1 MTTPHSVQRTLTA
14 FLGNRDAP
22 DIRNK
27 IHSTEGAKEYGYQG
41 ALVGGVTVFG
51 WATPL
56 ILQTLGPG
64 WLDQGWADLGFRRPT
79 YPGDELAITMTPD
92 GDTWNLQIVG
102 ADGHERVA
110 GNLGL
115 GIAPWLDEVLLKTPF
130 RPAEP
135 PLADY
140 PLLKPEV
147 APVGRQLAPLG
158 FTVTE
163 EEAQEYAANKARTDD
178 PLFTGPRARLHPGWI
193 AGRPPGVLHH
203 TYNYGPAIHTRSHL
217 QIFAP
222 AYAGQRFVTTGTFRE
237 SYERKGHQYG
247 AYDLTTY
254 SEDGIELWRQ
264 RHTTIYQVAKRGQ
277 SQEGDTR

>member
-1 MTTPHSVQRTLTA
+1 MAASNSVERTLTA
-14 FLGNRDAP
+14 FLGNPDRP

-51 WATPL
+51 WSTPL
-56 ILQTLGPG
+56 IFETLGPG
-64 WLDQGWADLGFRRPT
+64 WMDEGWADLAFRRPT
-79 YPGDELAITMTPD
+79 YPGDEVTITIEPEED
-92 GDTWNLQIVG
+92 IWNLRIIG
-102 ADGHERVA
+102 ADGHERVV

-135 PLADY
+135 ALEDY
-140 PLLKPEV
+140 PRLEHEV

-158 FTVTE
+158 FTLTE
-163 EEAQEYAANKARTDD
+163 EEAHEYALTKQQTDA
-178 PLFTGPRARLHPGWI
+178 PIFAGPKPRLHPGWI

-222 AYAGQRFVTTGTFRE
+222 AHAGQNFVTTGTFRE

-254 SEDGIELWRQ
+254 SEDGVELWRQ
-264 RHTTIYQVAKRGQ
+264 RHTTIYKVAKRG
-277 SQEGDTR
+277 E

>member
-1 MTTPHSVQRTLTA
+1 MTQAQTSELRVTA
-14 FLGNRDAP
+14 FLGNEDSP
-22 DIRNK
+22 TIRNA

-56 ILQTLGPG
+56 ILEQIGRE
-64 WLDQGWADLGFRRPT
+64 WLDEGWAELGFRRPT
-79 YPGDELAITMTPD
+79 YPGEELTIAVAREQDAWSLRIA
-92 GDTWNLQIVG
+92 G
-102 ADGHERVA
+102 ADGNDRMV

-115 GIAPWLDEVLLKTPF
+115 GLAPWLDEVLVNTPF

-135 PLADY
+135 PLEDY
-140 PLLKPEV
+140 PRLEPEV
-147 APVGRQLAPLG
+147 APVGRQIAPLG

-163 EEAQEYAANKARTDD
+163 EEAHEYARTKQRTDD
-178 PLFTGPRARLHPGWI
+178 PLFVGPNARLHPGWV

-203 TYNYGPAIHTRSHL
+203 SYNYGPAIHTRSHL

-222 AYAGQRFVTTGTFRE
+222 AHAGQNFVTTGTFRE

-254 SEDGIELWRQ
+254 SEDGVELWRQ
-264 RHTTIYQVAKRGQ
+264 RHTTIYKVAKRG
-277 SQEGDTR
+277 

>member
-1 MTTPHSVQRTLTA
+1 MTSPNSVELKVTA
-14 FLGNRDAP
+14 FLGSPDSP

-51 WATPL
+51 WSTPL
-56 ILQTLGPG
+56 IFESLGRS
-64 WLDQGWADLGFRRPT
+64 WLDQGWAELAFRRPT
-79 YPGDELAITMTPD
+79 YPGDELTITIEPD
-92 GDTWNLQIVG
+92 GDTWTLRIVG
-102 ADGHERVA
+102 ADGHERVV
-110 GNLGL
+110 GELGL
-115 GIAPWLDEVLLKTPF
+115 GIAPWLDDVLLKTPF

-135 PLADY
+135 PLNDY
-140 PLLKPEV
+140 PRLEPEV

-158 FTVTE
+158 FTVTK
-163 EEAQEYAANKARTDD
+163 EEAQEYAGTRQRSDD
-178 PLFTGPRARLHPGWI
+178 PTFVGDTPRLHPGWI

-222 AYAGQRFVTTGTFRE
+222 AHAGQDFVTTGTFRE

-247 AYDLTTY
+247 AYDLSTY
-254 SEDGIELWRQ
+254 STDGVELWRQ
-264 RHTTIYQVAKRGQ
+264 RHTTIYKVAKRA
-277 SQEGDTR
+277 SN

>member
-1 MTTPHSVQRTLTA
+1 MTASNSVELKLTA
-14 FLGNRDAP
+14 FLGGPDSP

-51 WATPL
+51 WSTPL
-56 ILQTLGPG
+56 IFASLGRG
-64 WLDQGWADLGFRRPT
+64 WMDQGWAELAFRRPT
-79 YPGDELAITMTPD
+79 YPGDELTITIEPE
-92 GDTWNLQIVG
+92 GDIWNLRIVG
-102 ADGHERVA
+102 ADGHERVV
-110 GNLGL
+110 GELGL

-135 PLADY
+135 PLEDY
-140 PLLKPEV
+140 PRLEPPV

-158 FTVTE
+158 FTVSE
-163 EEAQEYAANKARTDD
+163 EEAREYSETKQRSDD
-178 PLFTGPRARLHPGWI
+178 PTFVGPNPRLHPGWI

-222 AYAGQRFVTTGTFRE
+222 VHAGQDFVTTGTFRE

-254 SEDGIELWRQ
+254 SADGVELWRQ
-264 RHTTIYQVAKRGQ
+264 RHTTIYKVAKRTN
-277 SQEGDTR
+277 S

>member
-1 MTTPHSVQRTLTA
+1 MTTNRQVERKLTA
-14 FLGNRDAP
+14 FLGGPDRP

-41 ALVGGVTVFG
+41 ALVGGVAVFG

-56 ILQTLGPG
+56 IFETLGRG
-64 WLDQGWADLGFRRPT
+64 WIDEGWAELAFRRPT
-79 YPGDELAITMTPD
+79 YPGDEITITMEPAE
-92 GDTWNLQIVG
+92 GDTWSLRITG
-102 ADGHERVA
+102 SDGHDKVV
-110 GNLGL
+110 GDLGVGL
-115 GIAPWLDEVLLKTPF
+115 APWLDDVLLKTPF

-135 PLADY
+135 PLNDY
-140 PLLKPEV
+140 PRLVPEV
-147 APVGRQLAPLG
+147 APVGRQLSPLG

-163 EEAQEYAANKARTDD
+163 AEAHEYARTRQRTDD
-178 PLFTGPRARLHPGWI
+178 PLFAGPSPRLHPGWI

-222 AYAGQRFVTTGTFRE
+222 AHAGQNFVTTGTFRE

-254 SEDGIELWRQ
+254 SEDGRELWRQ
-264 RHTTIYQVAKRGQ
+264 RHTTIYQVAKRG
-277 SQEGDTR
+277 SAE